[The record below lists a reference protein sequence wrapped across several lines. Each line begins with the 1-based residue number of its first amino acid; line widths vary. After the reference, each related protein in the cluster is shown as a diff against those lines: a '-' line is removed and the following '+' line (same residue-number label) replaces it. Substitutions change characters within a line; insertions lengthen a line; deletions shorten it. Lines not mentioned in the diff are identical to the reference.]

1 MERPEI
7 DSENLFEFMVS
18 RRQHDNVL
26 KRIEAGPEPVDHYLA
41 FRSPRSGSSLFGAFV
56 KGGDTERVG
65 YILDNYNPDINHRD
79 TAGQTP
85 LIYACRLREAP
96 MAMFLLERGVEV
108 DLADDD
114 GYTPLWY
121 AVEHCINPGSDF
133 IPVFKRMV
141 ELGADP
147 DSENISGR
155 TPRDEADAFPVTGL
169 SAFLKDKGL

>member
-1 MERPEI
+1 MERVDLEA
-7 DSENLFEFMVS
+7 LFILMVS
-18 RRQHDNVL
+18 RENEDEVL

-41 FRSPRSGSSLFGAFV
+41 FRSPRSGSSLFGVFV
-56 KGGDTERVG
+56 QGGDTERVG

-85 LIYACRLREAP
+85 LIYACRLRKAP

-108 DLADDD
+108 DLADDH

-121 AVEHCINPGSDF
+121 SLQQCRTADNDF
-133 IPVFKRMV
+133 VPVARRMI

-147 DSENISGR
+147 DSENASGR
-155 TPRDEADAFPVTGL
+155 TPRDRAARYTATGL

>member
-1 MERPEI
+1 MESIEVEKLLDR
-7 DSENLFEFMVS
+7 MVS
-18 RRQHDNVL
+18 PRNHGKVL
-26 KRIEAGPEPVDHYLA
+26 KWIEAGPEPEDYYLA
-41 FRSPRSGSSLFGAFV
+41 LQDSKSGESLFGMFV
-56 KGGDTERVG
+56 QGGDTERVG
-65 YILDNYNPDINHRD
+65 YILDNYNPDVNHRD

-147 DSENISGR
+147 DSENISGL